1 MIACPNC
8 RYENR
13 RSPCAIC
20 GTTLPEPRRP
30 DPVEAQVRRYEAQGA
45 ARRQA
50 ARRSYG
56 KALGIVLVV
65 LAILGAA
72 WAQNQ
77 AAEDNGGYEPDTP
90 LVCGQGRC

>member
-1 MIACPNC
+1 VT
-8 RYENR
+8 RQ
-13 RSPCAIC
+13 
-20 GTTLPEPRRP
+20 T
-30 DPVEAQVRRYEAQGA
+30 
-45 ARRQA
+45 ARCSR
-50 ARRSYG
+50 G
-56 KALGIVLVV
+56 KALRIVLVV